1 MAVRTIV
8 VFDLGNVLIE
18 WDRRFLYEKLISDP
32 VELQDFLDN
41 VFTLDDNA
49 ELDRG
54 TPLAEVAAAVAERH
68 PDKHDLVMAFAHRWK
83 ETLGAVIDSSVEVLE
98 TLSQNGVTLYALS
111 NWGRDTFASI
121 EADYPFLE
129 LFDGLV
135 ISGREGVVKPDPA
148 IFRIICDRYGFE
160 PHAAVFIDDSGA
172 NIATAA
178 SLGFDALLF
187 DRPERLRQQLIER
200 SLLS

>member
-148 IFRIICDRYGFE
+148 IFRIMCDRYGFE

>member
-54 TPLAEVAAAVAERH
+54 TPLAEVAAAVAARH
-68 PDKHDLVMAFAHRWK
+68 PDKHDLVRLLRNAGKKLW
-83 ETLGAVIDSSVEVLE
+83 VL
-98 TLSQNGVTLYALS
+98 
-111 NWGRDTFASI
+111 
-121 EADYPFLE
+121 
-129 LFDGLV
+129 
-135 ISGREGVVKPDPA
+135 
-148 IFRIICDRYGFE
+148 
-160 PHAAVFIDDSGA
+160 
-172 NIATAA
+172 
-178 SLGFDALLF
+178 
-187 DRPERLRQQLIER
+187 
-200 SLLS
+200 

>member
-54 TPLAEVAAAVAERH
+54 TPLAEVAAAVAARH

-148 IFRIICDRYGFE
+148 IFRIMCDRYGFE

>member
-54 TPLAEVAAAVAERH
+54 TPLAEVAAAVAARH
-68 PDKHDLVMAFAHRWK
+68 PDKHDLVMAFAQRWK

-148 IFRIICDRYGFE
+148 IFGVMCDRYGFE